1 MRRLWNLRVKEINNQ
16 NIFFVFCCNILFY
29 LILYLVFVIYYNKKN
44 EEFNEKLYFHNYA
57 IFEKTLSN
65 LSYNVNVVS
74 IISNETEYK
83 TNFINILKK
92 QPFIEN
98 IKEIKNESED
108 IDKYMNWKKENNINF
123 TIDFNIYDNKEI
135 EVNYY
140 IKNISK

>member
-65 LSYNVNVVS
+65 LSAASGYFPSLNKQTPCC
-74 IISNETEYK
+74 IKTEG
-83 TNFINILKK
+83 F
-92 QPFIEN
+92 
-98 IKEIKNESED
+98 
-108 IDKYMNWKKENNINF
+108 
-123 TIDFNIYDNKEI
+123 
-135 EVNYY
+135 
-140 IKNISK
+140 